1 MDFLPSDPAILVST
15 INMLLR
21 DEEFDSL
28 ESLCYAFNREPQDI
42 IAYLAQHGY
51 VYSLEQKQMRQRI
64 QRMITRDSIETAY
77 CFFHQKERVF
87 AHSTMDWQKDDIEYA
102 IASYVDEMNAE
113 LYQLLSH
120 GNTNFLRN
128 HATFHQE
135 LIQAVEE
142 LERMCN

>member
-1 MDFLPSDPAILVST
+1 
-15 INMLLR
+15 
-21 DEEFDSL
+21 
-28 ESLCYAFNREPQDI
+28 
-42 IAYLAQHGY
+42 
-51 VYSLEQKQMRQRI
+51 
-64 QRMITRDSIETAY
+64 MITRDSIETAY

-120 GNTNFLRN
+120 GNDHFLRN

-142 LERMCN
+142 LERMCNV

>member
-1 MDFLPSDPAILVST
+1 
-15 INMLLR
+15 
-21 DEEFDSL
+21 
-28 ESLCYAFNREPQDI
+28 
-42 IAYLAQHGY
+42 
-51 VYSLEQKQMRQRI
+51 
-64 QRMITRDSIETAY
+64 MITRDSIETAY

-102 IASYVDEMNAE
+102 IASYVDEMNVE

-120 GNTNFLRN
+120 GNTHFLRY

-142 LERMCN
+142 LERMCTNH